1 MCRSAAIGTDRDANG
16 LAFRSKLE
24 AAEATNLLRDAMFV
38 VGASDG

>member
-1 MCRSAAIGTDRDANG
+1 VCRSAAIGADRDASG
-16 LAFRSKLE
+16 LALRSKLE